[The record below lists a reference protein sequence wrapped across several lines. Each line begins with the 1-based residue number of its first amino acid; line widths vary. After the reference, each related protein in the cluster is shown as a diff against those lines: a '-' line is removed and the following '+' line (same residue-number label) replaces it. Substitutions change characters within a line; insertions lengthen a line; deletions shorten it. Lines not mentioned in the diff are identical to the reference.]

1 MAKKR
6 KVGDEV
12 GMSVTE
18 PDSNDEEGTEEDV
31 EEEEE
36 EEEEKEEEE
45 EEEEEEKEEEDPT
58 KLLEPFNKEQLID
71 LLRMAAAN
79 DPKILEEIHRIA
91 DRDPAHRKLF
101 IHGLGWETTSE
112 KLSEFFSQYGELED
126 CNVVVDK
133 VTGKSK
139 GYGFLLFKHRQSAQK
154 ALKEPQ
160 KKIESRMTAC
170 QLASAGPVNMSHS
183 NSVSHTQQ
191 TQHPSQ
197 DTLPRK
203 IYVGNVHSDIPA
215 DQLHAFFS
223 KYGEIEEGPLGFDKL
238 TGKSK
243 GFALFIY
250 KTVEG
255 ARKALEEPNKSFD
268 GHQLYCQKAT
278 DSHKQRSAAAPTTG
292 GSGTT
297 PGNVP
302 GGGGFNN
309 STGYGFNAHGGA
321 GFGAHGGT
329 GFSAP
334 DGAMAQQASAAQF
347 LGQGLLGGNL
357 PFGPGVPPNHQ
368 AVLAVLAAAG
378 QNPAAFGVNPA
389 VLASL
394 NPAFA
399 AAMNSAPPPVAPAAQ
414 STMPQAMPGFGMGN
428 PGYQNQQAYQVNNS
442 YQSGP
447 MGQGHQPRPHSAVG
461 PMGGYGAR

>member
-6 KVGDEV
+6 KVGEEV
-12 GMSVTE
+12 DMSVTE
-18 PDSNDEEGTEEDV
+18 PDTNDDEGTEEDV
-31 EEEEE
+31 EEDVEEDAEEELEGGEEE
-36 EEEEKEEEE
+36 EE
-45 EEEEEEKEEEDPT
+45 DLT

-79 DPKILEEIHRIA
+79 DPKVVEEIHRIA
-91 DRDPAHRKLF
+91 DRDPAHRKIF
-101 IHGLGWETTSE
+101 VHGLGWETTSE

-133 VTGKSK
+133 ATGKSK
-139 GYGFLLFKHRQSAQK
+139 GYGFLLFKHRQGAQK

-191 TQHPSQ
+191 QTQNPSH
-197 DTLPRK
+197 DNLPRK

-278 DSHKQRSAAAPTTG
+278 DSHKQRASTAPTTG
-292 GSGTT
+292 GGGTAS
-297 PGNVP
+297 GNVP
-302 GGGGFNN
+302 GVGGFNN
-309 STGYGFNAHGGA
+309 PAGYGFNAHGGA
-321 GFGAHGGT
+321 GFGTHGGA

-334 DGAMAQQASAAQF
+334 DGAMGQQPSGSAAQF

-357 PFGPGVPPNHQ
+357 PFGPGVPPNQQ

-378 QNPAAFGVNPA
+378 QNPAAFGFNPA

-399 AAMNSAPPPVAPAAQ
+399 AAMNSAPPPVAPASQ
-414 STMPQAMPGFGMGN
+414 STMPQAMPGYGMGN
-428 PGYQNQQAYQVNNS
+428 PGYQNPQAYQVNNS